1 MFSRT
6 RYQPPTR
13 TRIPVISRCCGP
25 CRMGDGLHG
34 QSNGRQRRL
43 MPVSAREGRIK
54 ETKVLVE
61 GMRPHAAFHSSS
73 AIYKYAASS
82 RRKRKKKKKRSKRL
96 L

>member
-1 MFSRT
+1 
-6 RYQPPTR
+6 
-13 TRIPVISRCCGP
+13 
-25 CRMGDGLHG
+25 MGDGLHG

-82 RRKRKKKKKRSKRL
+82 RRKRKKKEKKVQTVVVVHTDHRNRHL
-96 L
+96 I